1 MPHFLKKWLSIYD
14 EETAVFGW
22 TVLLLLLLSAATVIL
37 NNYAETAFLKRF
49 GVKHLPVIYMLNSVL
64 TFILMGLMAGVMA
77 RLPGVRL
84 LTYSFLFFAGSI
96 AAFRFIIPLG
106 IDLLYPLLY
115 ILKAQYVIL
124 LGLLFWNLA
133 NDFFNTRQ
141 AKRLFPLIAAGGAIG
156 TILGS
161 AATPVLAGLFS
172 LDNLTLVYAA
182 LMALAAMVG
191 VKMEARFPTLVIVKE
206 NPVKADSKPSVMNQI
221 QDVRDLMHKSD
232 LVWILILL
240 TLIPNVIIPVLNYQ
254 FNFAIDSQFGTEDG
268 LVSFFGY
275 FRSFMSLLS
284 LLLLLFVSKA
294 YSRWGLAVALM
305 FHPVN
310 YALVFAAFLMQFN
323 VFSAIYARL
332 STTVIRTTL
341 NKPVTDI
348 LMGVFPVSY
357 RAALRPFL
365 RGTIVRIGLFAGSGI
380 ILTAGHFF
388 HPKFLSLAML
398 PFVFAWILTT
408 LYLKR
413 HYARILAELM
423 AENVL
428 DLKALEADTAK
439 HLFRGRESQ
448 KRLLDSFLAERGP
461 GALWYARV
469 LRSLDVFDLDA
480 AILAAIGNHDNHT
493 RISLM
498 ALLSRRAGGK
508 AVTVLARYARG
519 DDQALAAA
527 ALRAVR
533 RLRAPS
539 GAALCRSILDTTPYP
554 ELQALAAAGCLE
566 RRSAAYRAQVDAWL
580 AAEDPDLR
588 LAGVIGAG
596 ETGRAA
602 YQSVLKNILASAED
616 PDLLAHTLT
625 SYGRLNDGIEHGLAT
640 HYLQNAQPVVRRAA
654 IEALRIDNDEALQQ
668 TLVLLGD
675 PNERI
680 RSAAEE
686 KILRAPYQNGALLVE
701 ALNDPNSMRRS
712 GLFRL
717 LNDLDIKA
725 LDIFIY
731 AQAQLE
737 VCYRRLAEAH
747 ALRHAQADPHAAL
760 LADHL
765 IERSRERLEDLMRVV
780 ALQDRS
786 GTMRTIF
793 RNIFSADSRQQ
804 ANAREA
810 LENVADRALLK
821 LFLPLVKDLST
832 DKLVALGRRR
842 FDISDYHADRESL
855 FADLFRSTD
864 WITVVLSIQAARTHC
879 PAALHSAALAS
890 LDAADNPHIRRAAAL
905 VVNPN
910 TAGPEQKETDMEKEM
925 PIPDKILHLKKI
937 DIFRNM
943 SVNELAAIA
952 SITEQVVYPA
962 GHIMFQ
968 AGDPAESIYMVIAG
982 EITAFADDT
991 DPPEL
996 FRPGDSVGGIVL
1008 LTDDVRL
1015 FSARTSQ
1022 ETSLLM
1028 IHKRDFL
1035 EIVREYPQIALDI
1048 SKLLCEYVKELWQ
1061 RASDRSLSDGNSIFD
1076 GPAGVDRS
1084 DQ

>member
-1 MPHFLKKWLSIYD
+1 MPHFLKKWLSIHD

-49 GVKHLPVIYMLNSVL
+49 GVKHLPVIYMLNSIL
-64 TFILMGLMAGVMA
+64 TFILMGLLGGVLA

-84 LTYSFLFFAGSI
+84 LTYVLFFFAGSI
-96 AAFRFIIPLG
+96 AAFRFIIPLE
-106 IDLLYPLLY
+106 IDLLYPVLY

-124 LGLLFWNLA
+124 VGLLFWNLA
-133 NDFFNTRQ
+133 NDLFNTRQ

-156 TILGS
+156 TVLGS
-161 AATPVLAGLFS
+161 AVTPVLAGLFS
-172 LDNLTLVYAA
+172 MDNLTLAYGALMVLAA
-182 LMALAAMVG
+182 LVVA
-191 VKMEARFPTLVIVKE
+191 KMGARFPTLVIARDK
-206 NPVKADSKPSVMNQI
+206 PVKSESKPTILNQF
-221 QDVRDLMHKSD
+221 QDVRKLMKKSD

-275 FRSFMSLLS
+275 FRSFMSLVS

-294 YSRWGLAVALM
+294 YSRWGLAAALM
-305 FHPVN
+305 FHPLN
-310 YALVFAAFLMQFN
+310 YALVFIAFLAQFN

-380 ILTAGHFF
+380 ILAAGHFF
-388 HPKFLSLAML
+388 HPQYLSLAML
-398 PFVFAWILTT
+398 PFVIAWFLTT

-413 HYARILAELM
+413 HYARILADLM

-428 DLKALEADTAK
+428 DLKALEIEVAK
-439 HLFRGRESQ
+439 RLFKGRESQ
-448 KRLLDSFLAERGP
+448 KRLLDSFLAERSP
-461 GALWYARV
+461 GALWYAQV
-469 LRSLDVFDLDA
+469 LRSLDVPDLDE
-480 AILAAIGNHDNHT
+480 AILAVIGNHDNRT
-493 RISLM
+493 RIRLLD
-498 ALLSRRAGGK
+498 LLSNRAGGK
-508 AVTVLARYARG
+508 AVTVLSKYARG
-519 DDQALAAA
+519 DDRAIAAA
-527 ALRAVR
+527 ALQTVR
-533 RLRAPS
+533 RLGTPS
-539 GAALCRSILDTTPYP
+539 GTALCQSILETTVHP
-554 ELQALAAAGCLE
+554 EIKALAAAGCLGSK
-566 RRSAAYRAQVDAWL
+566 SAEYRKQVDIWL
-580 AAEDPDLR
+580 DSGDPDLL

-596 ETGRAA
+596 ESGQAA
-602 YQSVLKNILASAED
+602 YLKVLDSILD
-616 PDLLAHTLT
+616 PGTEPTLLAKALK
-625 SYGRLNDGIEHGLAT
+625 SYGQLENGLEGNMAAP
-640 HYLQNAQPVVRRAA
+640 YLQHSHQTVRWAA
-654 IEALRIDNDEALQQ
+654 IEALRIDGDRALQE
-668 TLVLLGD
+668 VVALLGD
-675 PNERI
+675 PENHTRRI
-680 RSAAEE
+680 AEE
-686 KILRAPYQNGALLVE
+686 KILSAPYQNGPLLIE
-701 ALNDPNSMRRS
+701 ALNVPGKKGRDI
-712 GLFRL
+712 LFRIL
-717 LNDLDIKA
+717 STLDIKA
-725 LDIFIY
+725 LDTFSY
-731 AQAQLE
+731 AKTQIE
-737 VCYRRLAEAH
+737 ICYRRLAEAQ
-747 ALRHAQADPHAAL
+747 ALRQVQADRYAAL

-765 IERSRERLEDLMRVV
+765 EEQGHSRLEDLLRVV

-793 RNIFSADSRQQ
+793 RNLFSNDPRKQ

-810 LENVADRALLK
+810 LEDVANRALLK
-821 LFLPLVKDLST
+821 LFMPLVKDLPRHRV
-832 DKLVALGRRR
+832 VALGRKR
-842 FDISDYHADRESL
+842 FKLPDYAKNL
-855 FADLFRSTD
+855 AALYTDLFQSGN
-864 WITVVLSIQAARTHC
+864 WITVVMAL
-879 PAALHSAALAS
+879 PAAANCRPAVLPHETTTSLAAAE
-890 LDAADNPHIRRAAAL
+890 NPHIRQAVDRHC
-905 VVNPN
+905 NPDSS
-910 TAGPEQKETDMEKEM
+910 GRSVKETDMEMEM
-925 PIPDKILHLKKI
+925 PIPDKILHLKNV
-937 DIFRNM
+937 DIFKNM

-962 GHIMFQ
+962 GNIMFQ
-968 AGDPAESIYMVIAG
+968 EGDPAESMYMVITG
-982 EITAFADDT
+982 EITAFKDET
-991 DPPEL
+991 DPPEV
-996 FRPGDSVGGIVL
+996 FKPGDSIGGIVL

-1061 RASDRSLSDGNSIFD
+1061 RASDRSNTDGNSIFN
-1076 GPAGVDRS
+1076 GPVGIDRS